1 MTNSI
6 DAVNKI
12 ESAHILIV
20 DDLLANVQLV
30 ADILDDEGYQNI
42 ATLTDPRKV
51 LKYCQQHNPDMI
63 LLDIRMP
70 HLSGLDVLALL
81 QEHYQNALPF
91 IIVLTAENDA
101 SAKTRALDM
110 GAIDYL
116 LKPFDQV
123 ELVSKVSNLLVHG
136 IQIKE
141 KTAHNKELVRLLTN
155 SIDELSEMSIQDPI
169 SELPNLFAISLHI
182 KEQYRQQNP
191 LSAILI
197 SIDGMEDIENI
208 HGHNITEILFKQVID
223 ICSVTSAL
231 KNPFLGC
238 WSGYQLMLLSRTH
251 DLHAVQ
257 NYLHN
262 INELLNGTF
271 AVEDMLLRVKVRMGA
286 CLNSSVLKNESELLH
301 RCIIA
306 LPKKTDKEK
315 ICLYSQELEMQI
327 QRENHI
333 KQALAN
339 AIIKNEFELVYQP
352 KIDLATNKITG
363 AEALIRWQSPTL
375 GFVMPNEFISI
386 AEHTGDIL
394 PLGTWIIK
402 RALHDLQV
410 FLQHPKVDD
419 HFCLAINLS
428 VTQILEK
435 DFTGIFLDLV
445 DQSGIDPKSIQVEV
459 TESLMIEDTQ
469 WIHNQLNILRQA
481 GISVALDDFGTG
493 YSSLSYLRELPIDV
507 LKIDR
512 SFIRDITQNQ
522 EANMLVKAII
532 HLAQIFRLKIVAE
545 GIEERVQAEVLN
557 DMGCDE
563 AQGYFFAKP
572 LSFNDFELRLAS

>member
-1 MTNSI
+1 MTNRIYSSKPLE
-6 DAVNKI
+6 A
-12 ESAHILIV
+12 AHILIV
-20 DDLLANVQLV
+20 DDLLQNVQLV
-30 ADILDDEGYQNI
+30 EDILDDEGYQNI
-42 ATLTDPRKV
+42 GTLTEPRKV
-51 LKYCQQHNPDMI
+51 LKYCQQHRPDII

-81 QEHYQNALPF
+81 KEHYQKALPF

-101 SAKTRALDM
+101 DAKTKALNM
-110 GAIDYL
+110 GAIDFL

-123 ELVSKVSNLLVHG
+123 ELVSKISNLLIHG

-141 KTAHNKELVRLLTN
+141 KTAQNRELVRLL
-155 SIDELSEMSIQDPI
+155 SDSMDEISEMSVQDPI
-169 SELPNLFAISLHI
+169 SELPNRYAISLHV
-182 KEQYRQQNP
+182 KEQYRQQIP
-191 LSAILI
+191 LSGILI
-197 SIDGMEDIENI
+197 SIDGMEDLENI

-231 KNPFLGC
+231 ESPFLGC
-238 WSGYQLMLLSRTH
+238 WSGYQLMLLTKTH
-251 DLHAVQ
+251 DSHAVQ

-286 CLNSSVLKNESELLH
+286 CLNANKLESEAELLR

-306 LPKKTDKEK
+306 LPQRTDKQK
-315 ICLYSQELEMQI
+315 ICFYSQELAMQI

-333 KQALAN
+333 KQALAD
-339 AIIKNEFELVYQP
+339 AIIKEEFALVYQP
-352 KIDLATNKITG
+352 KIDLGTSKITG
-363 AEALIRWQSPTL
+363 AEALIRWHSPAL
-375 GFVMPNEFISI
+375 GFVPPDEFINI

-402 RALHDLQV
+402 RALQDLEV
-410 FLQHPKVDD
+410 FLQHPQVDE

-445 DQSGIDPKSIQVEV
+445 GQSGIAPERIQVEV

-512 SFIRDITQNQ
+512 SFIMDITQNQ

-532 HLAQIFRLKIVAE
+532 HLAQIFKLKIVAE
-545 GIEERVQAEVLN
+545 GIEEKDQAEVLN

-563 AQGYFFAKP
+563 AQGYFFSRP
-572 LSFNDFELRLAS
+572 LCFDDFELHLAS